1 MKLKLPKLNIIKF
14 LKKIQGDKRT
24 WLAILAVVILS
35 LAASFY
41 FFMKQSPEAGAGW
54 WNEDWH
60 YRKKLTIDATKIDAD
75 LTDFPVAVILTTSN
89 FTYANAQSAGQDIRF
104 TDANGNTLYHEI
116 EKWNSSATSTIWVKV
131 PQVDDTIDTIIYMYY
146 GNASVADGQNKTAV
160 WDDGYV
166 AVYHLHEDQY
176 NPSNGPG
183 YHMDST
189 KFRHYVNLNWLGESG
204 NGTTTADGILDGA
217 DEFKGIG
224 RLTGPDSYELS
235 GMENLTLEAWV
246 RNDVRPTDQSE
257 SIVSKQAWSYDFSL
271 QTSGKLFFTYYNQNN
286 SWRGL
291 SGNGVL
297 ATSTW
302 YHVAAQYD
310 GNYRRIF
317 INGELDVENNLS
329 GDTITRSSGN
339 FDIGGWQYWDGIID
353 EVRVSKWARSSAWLK
368 ASYESGRN
376 NLITFATEEKGP
388 GPIAYW
394 AFDEG
399 YGTTTSDLA
408 NANHGTIYGATWK
421 ESNEC
426 IKGKCLYFDGSGD
439 YVTSINNIGITG
451 NSPRTVSIWFKQDIS
466 EEKNIFGFGGNA
478 PAQLFDILLDNG
490 STLVGHFYSAGNDT
504 TAGAPS
510 YKQNEWNQAVLTYD
524 GTKVDVYLNGI
535 YRNSKTIDLNTSSS
549 QVIIGG
555 GKYAVYNYFQGYI
568 DEVKVYN
575 YARSA
580 DQIKNDYNKGL
591 NISLGQSDPY
601 ASLSDGLVGWWKM
614 DELSSATN
622 FVDSSGNNNTLTSFS
637 NASTTAGKYGNSG
650 IFDGV
655 DDYMYISNDSDFRI
669 WGPISIA
676 LWVKPENI
684 TTEWTRFV
692 DKNYSSGYS
701 FTTGSSGSYDDLS
714 FWHNNQ
720 EIIDTGPVL
729 KLNQWQHVA
738 VTYDGKI
745 AKIFLNGE
753 LVDSKPYN
761 GVASGNTSALYI
773 GGTPTYPR
781 DLDGQLDDV
790 RIYNR
795 GLSDDEIRRL
805 YEWAPGPVA
814 YWRFDEGSGQDV
826 FSSVVS
832 STDNYWIKGYL
843 GSSTNVESNDPIWVT
858 GKYGSALEFDAANTE
873 QAYIPDPGANSIYD
887 FTTNDSISLALW
899 IKPYV
904 YSNNGGFICKGSA
917 NNENWGIEWEG
928 SGPYNRPQFF
938 FRRDNE
944 TGWSLYRANQ
954 TIPLNKWSHIAVSY
968 TFGSSTSIKMY
979 VNGVLTTG
987 SWVNGTGAEIPDNDD
1002 TGIYIGR
1009 NPWAGEEFT
1018 GSIDDVKLYKYIRNT
1033 RQIREDMHAGRK
1045 NNPIGYWSFDEAGG
1059 QQVNDYSGMENVM
1072 TLGATTATSTD
1083 DPSRISH
1090 GRFNSALS
1098 FDGSDDYAK
1107 ASGEITAYNFGSND
1121 FSVSF
1126 YTKFTDAKNY
1136 GSLVGQGYLDNEIG
1150 WGFYYNS
1157 TGQITFQTRNLT
1169 NISDVVS
1176 DNSLNDGNWHHIV
1189 GKRENGVLRMYV
1201 DGELQN
1207 DVDNVVRDLSGSG
1220 EVFAIGARSSTN
1232 GASFGYNA
1240 EATIDEVKVYNY
1252 ALTLDE
1258 IRQNYNVGQQIV
1270 LSSSATDNQT
1280 EGLLLWWKM
1289 DEASW
1294 NGTAGEVKDSSG
1306 NGNHGVRVND
1316 ANTTST
1322 AKFGRAAN
1330 LDGDSDRVHIT
1341 TNGTNLDNIETSDF
1355 TMSVWLK
1362 TSTTTKSFADITYA
1376 DGSQYFM
1383 HLVNDQSI
1391 VRAYFYLNGTD
1402 YKALESDSGSISV
1415 GQWYHLAVTRN
1426 YKSGETIM
1434 YLNGVEVDRL
1444 QAVGTTGYSPTVF
1457 GLGNGSS
1464 YCFQGQLDDLK
1475 VYNIV
1480 RSPDQIAQDYADG
1493 PPPTGYWKLDD
1504 LSSATAVDS
1513 SGNGNN
1519 GTLTGGPIW
1528 KEKGKVGGAA
1538 WFDGSDDH
1546 ILLNNHTALQNF
1558 SLSMWFNIESSPGG
1572 SSAVLAGGY
1581 TGYGGS
1587 LIKIDSATNIR
1598 FRTEG
1603 DYTSDFTVPT
1613 ILQNTWYHLV
1623 VTRENSNTRVYLNGK
1638 ESTSGIKTN
1647 IGDFVFKKISGYQA
1661 GQYFNG
1667 TIDEVKLFDYAL
1679 TPRQV
1684 RQVYDGGRPIAYWKM
1699 DEGETTVL
1707 IKDYSGNGID
1717 ASCSGSNC
1725 PTATSSGFINGYRYF
1740 DGLNSGNYDYLSV
1753 PNTLSHP
1760 GYNNISFSF
1769 WFFISDNST
1778 EDVSPF
1784 NQDYLFNWY
1793 MSDPNAYIVAK
1804 VDAANYPQFYMRDIN
1819 GNNLG
1824 WVTSN
1829 KPVQLDTWY
1838 HLAVVR
1844 INQSTANLYLNGELV
1859 ASGTNASLGDIS
1871 GPGTCGLMI
1880 GIYYTASSCG
1890 PTWHSWMKGGIDEFK
1905 IYNYAL
1911 TPAEIKQEYNGGF
1924 SSFFR

>member
-24 WLAILAVVILS
+24 WLAILAVVVLS

-41 FFMKQSPEAGAGW
+41 FFMKQSPEAGASW

-104 TDANGNTLYHEI
+104 TDANGNTLYYEI
-116 EKWNSSATSTIWVKV
+116 EKWNSSATSTIWVKI
-131 PQVDDTIDTIIYMYY
+131 PQVDDTVDTIIYMYY
-146 GNASVADGQNKTAV
+146 GNASAADGQNKTAV

-189 KFRHYVNLNWLGESG
+189 KFRHYVNLNWLGVTG

-257 SIVSKQAWSYDFSL
+257 SIVSKQEWSYDFSL
-271 QTSGKLFFTYYNQNN
+271 QTSGKLFFTYYNQN
-286 SWRGL
+286 SRWRGL

-329 GDTITRSSGN
+329 GDTITRSSGG

-376 NLITFATEEKGP
+376 NLITIATEEKGP
-388 GPIAYW
+388 GPVAYW
-394 AFDEG
+394 GFDEG
-399 YGTTTSDLA
+399 YGNTA
-408 NANHGTIYGATWK
+408 NDNSAGGNDGTVVGAAWK
-421 ESNEC
+421 DSLEC
-426 IKGKCLYFDGSGD
+426 VNGRCLFFDGNGD
-439 YVTSINNIGITG
+439 YVTVTSTNTELDQQFTALSVSAWVKLPDATPATQLGIVSKGTTSGSNNFDLNIETDGRVRFWFSSTNFAYSATALKDNTWHHIVAVWDGTQSVVYLDGIAG
-451 NSPRTVSIWFKQDIS
+451 NPVNNSPTVTAS
-466 EEKNIFGFGGNA
+466 NA
-478 PAQLFDILLDNG
+478 PI
-490 STLVGHFYSAGNDT
+490 LVGS
-504 TAGAPS
+504 
-510 YKQNEWNQAVLTYD
+510 WNQQS
-524 GTKVDVYLNGI
+524 GWWFN
-535 YRNSKTIDLNTSSS
+535 
-549 QVIIGG
+549 
-555 GKYAVYNYFQGYI
+555 GYI

-580 DQIKNDYNKGL
+580 DQIKNDYNKAFS
-591 NISLGQSDPY
+591 IALGQSDPY

-729 KLNQWQHVA
+729 TLNQWQHVA

-745 AKIFLNGE
+745 VKIFLNGE

-814 YWRFDEGSGQDV
+814 YWRFDEGDGQDV

-832 STDNYWIKGYL
+832 STDNYWIRGYL
-843 GSSTNVESNDPIWVT
+843 GSSTNVESNDPTWVT
-858 GKYGSALEFDAANTE
+858 GKYGSALEFDAANN
-873 QAYIPDPGANSIYD
+873 QRAYIPDPGTDSIYD
-887 FTTNDSISLALW
+887 FGVGSSITLSLW
-899 IKPYV
+899 TKPYAFTTED
-904 YSNNGGFICKGSA
+904 GLIGKGSA
-917 NNENWGIEWEG
+917 SNENYGLAL
-928 SGPYNRPQFF
+928 SNASPYNKPLFF
-938 FRRDNE
+938 FRRDDE
-944 TGWSLYRANQ
+944 TGWSYYRATTDSF
-954 TIPLNKWSHIAVSY
+954 TINEWSHLAVTY

-979 VNGVLTTG
+979 LDGRLIPGVW
-987 SWVNGTGAEIPDNDD
+987 SQGTGNEAPDNDNN
-1002 TGIYIGR
+1002 GIYIGYL
-1009 NPWAGEEFT
+1009 NYTGEQYD
-1018 GSIDDVKLYKYIRNT
+1018 GVIDDVKIYNYARNQ
-1033 RQIREDMHAGRK
+1033 RQILEDMNAGRK

-1059 QQVNDYSGMENVM
+1059 QQANDYSGMDNVM

-1083 DPSRISH
+1083 DPSRISQ

-1150 WGFYYNS
+1150 WGFYYDS
-1157 TGQITFQTRNLT
+1157 TGQITFQTRNLA

-1207 DVDNVVRDLSGSG
+1207 DVDNVVRNLSGSG

-1240 EATIDEVKVYNY
+1240 EAIIDEVKVYNY

-1270 LSSSATDNQT
+1270 LSRSATDNQN
-1280 EGLLLWWKM
+1280 EGLIGWWKM
-1289 DEASW
+1289 DEVSW

-1306 NGNHGVRVND
+1306 NGWNSSSTNAV
-1316 ANTTST
+1316 TTST
-1322 AKFGRAAN
+1322 AKYGR
-1330 LDGDSDRVHIT
+1330 G
-1341 TNGTNLDNIETSDF
+1341 G
-1355 TMSVWLK
+1355 
-1362 TSTTTKSFADITYA
+1362 
-1376 DGSQYFM
+1376 YF
-1383 HLVNDQSI
+1383 D
-1391 VRAYFYLNGTD
+1391 
-1402 YKALESDSGSISV
+1402 
-1415 GQWYHLAVTRN
+1415 
-1426 YKSGETIM
+1426 
-1434 YLNGVEVDRL
+1434 
-1444 QAVGTTGYSPTVF
+1444 
-1457 GLGNGSS
+1457 GSS
-1464 YCFQGQLDDLK
+1464 YIRITKEGLDPYIINGVTLSAWIYPENTTGQKAVVGKNVHFTSNDYGLGIYIRDGYVIGQAGDFSGNSEWYNNLKAPITSNTWSHIIYTLTGIGQNQKGVLYINGIKVAEHTGNAGYVTEYDFLIGAGSNNMNTVSNYFLGFIDDVK
-1475 VYNIV
+1475 MYNYAL
-1480 RSPDQIAQDYADG
+1480 SPDQIAQDYADG

-1504 LSSATAVDS
+1504 LSGTTAVDS

-1558 SLSMWFNIESSPGG
+1558 SLSMWFNIESTPGG
-1572 SSAVLAGGY
+1572 SSAVVAGGY

-1587 LIKIDSATNIR
+1587 LIKIDSTTNIR

-1623 VTRENSNTRVYLNGK
+1623 VTRENSNTRVYLNGI
-1638 ESTSGIKTN
+1638 ESTSGVKTN

-1684 RQVYDGGRPIAYWKM
+1684 RQVYDGGRPMAYWKM
-1699 DEGETTVL
+1699 DEGEGTTVH
-1707 IKDYSGNGID
+1707 DYSGNANHGTLIVG
-1717 ASCSGSNC
+1717 SGGTQ
-1725 PTATSSGFINGYRYF
+1725 TATSSAWTNGLSGKINGSLNFDGTDDRVNLGSITTGENVSIASWIKTTNGSQKPIFSNRGSGVYYGISGGKFFIYDNNSTPAPNMSSIKFIN
-1740 DGLNSGNYDYLSV
+1740 DGTWHHV
-1753 PNTLSHP
+1753 V
-1760 GYNNISFSF
+1760 
-1769 WFFISDNST
+1769 W
-1778 EDVSPF
+1778 
-1784 NQDYLFNWY
+1784 
-1793 MSDPNAYIVAK
+1793 
-1804 VDAANYPQFYMRDIN
+1804 
-1819 GNNLG
+1819 
-1824 WVTSN
+1824 TSN
-1829 KPVQLDTWY
+1829 GSSSKMYIDSVLDSIQAQNRVSDTGTGYIAWD
-1838 HLAVVR
+1838 
-1844 INQSTANLYLNGELV
+1844 SANATEWF
-1859 ASGTNASLGDIS
+1859 
-1871 GPGTCGLMI
+1871 PGQ
-1880 GIYYTASSCG
+1880 
-1890 PTWHSWMKGGIDEFK
+1890 IDELK
-1905 IYNYAL
+1905 IWNYEL

-1924 SSFFR
+1924 SSYFR